1 MKTFRSALTGAA
13 LAAALCA
20 AAPALAGDSV
30 VYHIDEASL
39 QAVKALRNIRN
50 HLDIAPDTR
59 IVVVTH
65 ADGVDFL
72 FDGARDPK
80 NNIEYA
86 PLVSALKANGVTFEV
101 CELTMKRRNLDK
113 DKFVMDADF
122 TPSGVARI
130 TQLQAQQ
137 RFAYIKP

>member
-1 MKTFRSALTGAA
+1 MNSIRNLAGAA
-13 LAAALCA
+13 LLLAPLLI
-20 AAPALAGDSV
+20 AAPAAAGDSV
-30 VYHIDEASL
+30 IYHIDQASE
-39 QAVKALRNIRN
+39 QAIKALRNIRN
-50 HLDIAPDTR
+50 HLDVAPDTK

-72 FDGARDPK
+72 LDGARDPK

-101 CELTMKRRNLDK
+101 CELTLKRRNLAK

-122 TPSGVARI
+122 TTSGVVRI
-130 TQLQAQQ
+130 TQLQSQQ
-137 RFAYIKP
+137 RFAYLKP